1 MARKRAPA
9 SDLQGAVER
18 TLKAFYA
25 FEDQVRAL
33 PTDRRTGA
41 IQFAI
46 ERLRRL
52 RTRKSPTLPPPDA
65 RQLELPDG

>member
-9 SDLQGAVER
+9 PDLEGAIDR
-18 TLKAFYA
+18 ALKAFYA
-25 FEDQVRAL
+25 FEAEVRAL
-33 PTDRRTGA
+33 PAERRAGA
-41 IQFAI
+41 IQFAV

-52 RTRKSPTLPPPDA
+52 RWKSPPLPPADA

>member
-9 SDLQGAVER
+9 SDLEGAVER
-18 TLKAFYA
+18 VLKAFYA

-33 PTDRRTGA
+33 PADRRAGA
-41 IQFAI
+41 IRFAV

-52 RTRKSPTLPPPDA
+52 RPGKSPTLQPPDA
-65 RQLELPDG
+65 RQLDLPHG